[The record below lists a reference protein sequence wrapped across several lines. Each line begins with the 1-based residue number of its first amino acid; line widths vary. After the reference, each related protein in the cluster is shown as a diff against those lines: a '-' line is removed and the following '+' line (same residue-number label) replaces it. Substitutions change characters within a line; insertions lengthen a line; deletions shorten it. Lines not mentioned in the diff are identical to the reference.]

1 MIHNDKQLSDNF
13 LLSEFN
19 GVGPH
24 HDLLLLL
31 QRAREEVKQPI
42 IINKNGGS
50 ARTFREHFDI
60 YYAKHADNW
69 NKYIPWNSRH
79 LPKYGVGLRAVDIS
93 SNGVSGKEL
102 AKLFQ
107 DIADMYHINIGLGV
121 GINWIHIDVDRK
133 ESVVWYYDD

>member
-19 GVGPH
+19 GVEPH

-60 YYAKHADNW
+60 YYK
-69 NKYIPWNSRH
+69 KYGGSWKEHIPWDSRH
-79 LPKYGVGLRAVDIS
+79 LPKYNTGLRAVDIY
-93 SNGVSGKEL
+93 SNDVTGKEL
-102 AKLFQ
+102 AWLFRN
-107 DIADMYHINIGLGV
+107 IADKHGINIGLGV
-121 GINWIHIDVDRK
+121 SDNWIHIDVDREK
-133 ESVVWYYDD
+133 NATWYD

>member
-1 MIHNDKQLSDNF
+1 MTTTDKKLSDDFWLKEFSYVEPHND
-13 LLSEFN
+13 LLFI
-19 GVGPH
+19 
-24 HDLLLLL
+24 L
-31 QRAREEVKQPI
+31 QMARYELRQAI
-42 IINKNGGS
+42 IINKAGGTT
-50 ARTFREHFDI
+50 RTFKEHFEI
-60 YYAKHADNW
+60 YYK
-69 NKYIPWNSRH
+69 KYNTSWKGHIPWNSRH